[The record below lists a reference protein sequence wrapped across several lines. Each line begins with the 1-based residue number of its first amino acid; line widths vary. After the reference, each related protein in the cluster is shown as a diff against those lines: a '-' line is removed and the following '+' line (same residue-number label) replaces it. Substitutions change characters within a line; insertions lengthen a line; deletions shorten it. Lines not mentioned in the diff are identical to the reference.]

1 MQTNTIRHRTVVS
14 TNVIGRKV
22 IAEVTLAAH
31 DVACQISILLSNQPA
46 STNFVGISQGQNGFS
61 AN

>member
-22 IAEVTLAAH
+22 IAEVTLTAH
-31 DVACQISILLSNQPA
+31 DVACQISILLSNQPE
-46 STNFVGISQGQNGFS
+46 STEFRGDLSGARRV
-61 AN
+61 